1 MLILSADAWTTIAS
15 HAARCVPEECCGV
28 LAGRRDGD
36 VREAMVAIP
45 CANAHEGDR
54 TRHFLIDPTDQ
65 AEAQRATRVRGL
77 EIVGF
82 YHSHPAADAYFSPTD
97 LEQAWPWVS
106 NLVVSLLGPGAA
118 KARSYRMDA
127 GRAVEEELVLP

>member
-1 MLILSADAWTTIAS
+1 
-15 HAARCVPEECCGV
+15 
-28 LAGRRDGD
+28 
-36 VREAMVAIP
+36 MVAIP